1 MNTDE
6 QNGWSGQVH
15 EKHRGGCARN
25 MLWSHLGSVC
35 LELPAV
41 YFLQAAVVS
50 VVAHVSGCHA
60 AQLVERI

>member
-1 MNTDE
+1 MITLR
-6 QNGWSGQVH
+6 QCV
-15 EKHRGGCARN
+15 
-25 MLWSHLGSVC
+25 M
-35 LELPAV
+35 ELPAV